1 MHNNRFGN
9 MSKRDYYEI
18 LGVPKDADAKVLK
31 KAYRKQAMEFHPD
44 RNPDNP
50 DAEAKF
56 KEASEAYE
64 VLSDPQKRQ
73 TYDRFGHEGLR
84 GSGYNPG
91 FQDMGD
97 IFSHFGDIFG
107 DIFGGQRRGGGGRSR
122 VRRGADLEY
131 QLQLEFMEAV
141 DGCQKEIDVPKH
153 VHCTPC
159 GGSGAKPGS
168 KPTKC
173 GTCGGVGEVIQ
184 QQMFLRIR
192 TTCPSCRGQGTTITD
207 PCTDCGGRGKVRKT
221 DKLAVT
227 VPAGVD
233 TNMQLRLSGKGQAGD
248 PGAPPGDLYV
258 TIRVKA
264 HEFFKRE
271 GLDVYTQVSISY
283 PQACLGTE
291 FEVPTVNGQKTLEVP
306 RGTPSGKVFSLP
318 KQGIVGVNGRGQG
331 DHHVQ
336 VVVEV
341 PKKLSEEEE
350 ELIRKLAGHMDGK
363 VAEDRGFWK
372 KFLNL

>member
-1 MHNNRFGN
+1 MNAG
-9 MSKRDYYEI
+9 KRDYYEV
-18 LGVPKDADAKVLK
+18 LGVPKDADGKVLK
-31 KAYRKQAMEFHPD
+31 KAFRKLALQYHPD

-50 DAEAKF
+50 EAEAKF

-64 VLSDPQKRQ
+64 VLSDDQKRA

-107 DIFGGQRRGGGGRSR
+107 DLFGGGGRRGGGRAR
-122 VRRGADLEY
+122 ARRGADLEY
-131 QLQLEFMEAV
+131 QLRLDFMEAV
-141 DGCQKEIDVPKH
+141 EGCQQDIEVPKH
-153 VHCTPC
+153 VHCKPC
-159 GGSGAKPGS
+159 NGSGAKPGS
-168 KPTKC
+168 TPSKC

-192 TTCPSCRGQGTTITD
+192 TTCPSCHGKGTTITD
-207 PCTDCGGRGKVRKT
+207 PCTSCNGKGRVRET
-221 DKLAVT
+221 EKLSVT

-233 TNMQLRLSGKGQAGD
+233 TGMQLRLSGKGQAGD
-248 PGAPPGDLYV
+248 VGAPPGDLYV
-258 TIRVKA
+258 TIRVKE
-264 HEFFKRE
+264 HEFFKRD
-271 GLDVYTQVSISY
+271 GLHVFTQVSISY
-283 PQACLGTE
+283 PQACLGTQ
-291 FEVPTVNGQKTLEVP
+291 FEVPTVKGQRSLDVP
-306 RGTPSGKVFSLP
+306 RGTPSGKVFVLP
-318 KQGIVGVNGRGQG
+318 KQGITGVNGRGQG

-341 PKKLSEEEE
+341 PKKLSDEEE
-350 ELIRKLAGHMDGK
+350 ELIRQLAAHQDGK
-363 VAEDRGFWK
+363 VAAERGFWK